1 MDQSDERE
9 LDRAIAERFSA
20 FRVNDDWRPNVERSL
35 AKLRQRQRESAS
47 KRRMAMLLVFAIAS
61 CISVAAFPATRAF
74 AEHAVSACVQQSSKL
89 LAFLVGDPSGPAPS
103 STYIQPE
110 ARKTAADF
118 IVRDASGKA
127 IRFSDFR
134 GKPVL
139 LNFWATG
146 SDPSKIEIPILMEL
160 QQAYRDRGLTVLGVS
175 IEREGWN
182 AVSPYMEKTKFNYPV
197 MVAGGEVAAL
207 YGGLS
212 TIPTTL
218 LIDATGRI
226 AAVHVGV
233 CNRGEYEGEID
244 AVLKGR

>member
-1 MDQSDERE
+1 MDRNDDRE

-20 FRVNDDWRPNVERSL
+20 FRVDDDWQPNVERSL
-35 AKLRQRQRESAS
+35 AKLRQRQRAIAG
-47 KRRMAMLLVFAIAS
+47 KRRLLLVFAIAS
-61 CISVAAFPATRAF
+61 CLSVAAFPGTRAF
-74 AEHAVSACVQQSSKL
+74 AEQAVYACVQQSSKL
-89 LAFLVGDPSGPAPS
+89 LAFLAGDANGPAPS

-118 IVRDASGKA
+118 MVRDASGKA
-127 IRFSDFR
+127 IRLSDFR
-134 GKPVL
+134 GKAVL

-146 SDPSKIEIPILMEL
+146 SDPSKVEIPILREL
-160 QQAYRDRGLTVLGVS
+160 QQAYGDRGLTVLGVS

-182 AVSPYMEKTKFNYPV
+182 VVSPYMEKTKFNYPV
-197 MVAGGEVAAL
+197 MVADAEVAAL
-207 YGGLS
+207 YGGLKRV
-212 TIPTTL
+212 PTTL

-233 CNRGEYEGEID
+233 CSRGEYEGEID